1 MKIRYII
8 TFYTIFMLAILA
20 ALCYSFS
27 NSVYMVRDMTYY
39 NEQLQLVKNEME
51 QGKKIDVIEQNYSC
65 KILNFS
71 DKEYEL
77 KMNELIQASAIV
89 LDYQKDG
96 KFVGK
101 IAWNEVNGKFES
113 VKSKL
118 MIQIGIIWV
127 ILLFGG
133 NLLLISIF
141 IYFIRPF
148 QELQRFSSQ
157 IAKGNLDI
165 CLPIHKNN
173 FFGAFTESFDIMREE
188 LKRAKENEYQANQ
201 SKRELVA
208 ELSHDIKTP
217 IAAIKATC
225 EVMQIKEKNLDIL
238 DKVEVIAAK
247 ADTIDRLIGNMFH
260 ATLEELEVLRVE
272 SLEES
277 SLDVEKIFRELKY
290 YGNIVLQ
297 NHIPECLVFMD
308 KLRLEQVIDN
318 IVNNSYK
325 YAGTSIIVCFKELWN
340 GIQIKIK
347 DEGQGVSEEEIILV
361 TEKYYRGSNIKGKTG
376 SGLGLYLSKMFM
388 EQMQGG
394 LECYN
399 ENGFV
404 AELFLKKV

>member
-51 QGKKIDVIEQNYSC
+51 QGKEIDVIEQNYSC

-404 AELFLKKV
+404 TELFLKKV

>member
-51 QGKKIDVIEQNYSC
+51 QGKEIDVIEQNYSC

>member
-8 TFYTIFMLAILA
+8 IFYTIFMLAILA

-51 QGKKIDVIEQNYSC
+51 QGKEIDVIEQNYSC

-133 NLLLISIF
+133 NLLVISIF

>member
-8 TFYTIFMLAILA
+8 IFYTIFMLAILA

-51 QGKKIDVIEQNYSC
+51 QGKEIDVIEQNYSC